1 MTKGQQKK
9 PAASEN
15 YEKMGWR
22 DRNKN
27 TAYQKLKEAGQLP
40 SFITKAIADAPAAT
54 RNFS

>member
-1 MTKGQQKK
+1 
-9 PAASEN
+9 
-15 YEKMGWR
+15 MGWR